1 MNKKEIC
8 NILSKIDREYF
19 SHVLICHNKTDDK
32 YFVEYVEKSY
42 DIDEYI
48 GTLYKKYSNE
58 DIEIEESY
66 NLTLDLDMQLN
77 EEKSNHREKIRR
89 KEAEKYPEIL
99 SKSELALMFATK
111 KHEGQKRKNKKS
123 TEYISHPINV
133 ANIIKKYINSSD
145 YEDYITVSYLH
156 DTLEDTNTTFE
167 ELISIFGLKIAYL
180 VKELTNDPDIKK
192 DLGKTKYLSIKM
204 KNMDDKALTIK
215 LCDRLD
221 NVSSLYDTDK
231 SFKDKYVNETITIMN
246 YLLNNRD
253 LNDIHLKIIKDIIN
267 ILNIIIKYSKDEINI
282 NEMKELNFILTKKEA
297 I

>member
-1 MNKKEIC
+1 MDIIYEI
-8 NILSKIDREYF
+8 F
-19 SHVLICHNKTDDK
+19 T
-32 YFVEYVEKSY
+32 
-42 DIDEYI
+42 
-48 GTLYKKYSNE
+48 
-58 DIEIEESY
+58 
-66 NLTLDLDMQLN
+66 
-77 EEKSNHREKIRR
+77 
-89 KEAEKYPEIL
+89 
-99 SKSELALMFATK
+99 
-111 KHEGQKRKNKKS
+111 
-123 TEYISHPINV
+123 
-133 ANIIKKYINSSD
+133 NIIKKYINSSD

-180 VKELTNDPDIKK
+180 VKELTNDPDIKEN
-192 DLGKTKYLSIKM
+192 LGKAKYLSIKM

-267 ILNIIIKYSKDEINI
+267 LLNIIIKYSKDEINI
-282 NEMKELNFILTKKEA
+282 DEMKELNFILTKKEA

>member
-1 MNKKEIC
+1 MNKEKIKKILLNENNKKIFSHILIC
-8 NILSKIDREYF
+8 NNKNNNYF
-19 SHVLICHNKTDDK
+19 I
-32 YFVEYVEKSY
+32 EYVSRDY

-48 GTLYKKYSNE
+48 GYLYKKYCN
-58 DIEIEESY
+58 DNFKIEECY
-66 NLTLDLDMQLN
+66 NFNLDLEKQLA
-77 EEKSNHREKIRR
+77 EEKPNHREKVRR
-89 KEAEKYPEIL
+89 KNAEKYPEL
-99 SKSELALMFATK
+99 MSKSELALMFATK
-111 KHEGQKRKNKKS
+111 KHEGQKINKDI
-123 TEYISHPINV
+123 EYISHPINV

-156 DTLEDTNTTFE
+156 DTLKYTNTTFE

-180 VKELTNDPDIKK
+180 VKELTNDPDIKEN
-192 DLGKTKYLSIKM
+192 LGKTKYLSIKM

-267 ILNIIIKYSKDEINI
+267 LLNIIIKYSKDEINI
-282 NEMKELNFILTKKEA
+282 DEMKELNFILTKKEA